1 MAGSRPKRITRTNK
15 KTDFEYDD
23 YSTICE
29 CEVCARIGELPEDI
43 DIDFTTVTVDE
54 GGNNCLKR
62 VPCDIKT
69 KVNPASTIQALEQ
82 YLAQSED
89 PGNWGKAGDHGTKVQ
104 TSGVTIT
111 VYNNGTMMVQMNHKC
126 VEWGLNIWPQVQHII
141 TNQELPEDSEIL
153 NSDTV
158 TPSGDAVCQMI
169 DDTDQSTRV
178 KQVYADETNPLMIT
192 PRHQSSYQPES
203 TPLRGTVSRSAYKL
217 AESTHKRVDV
227 FESVLAKLAEEF
239 LEHSL
244 KVERSLQTIHSNLDV
259 ETKKKDEKIHNLRQ
273 EVDNLQT
280 NRKKLLEENTLLS
293 EQLKNQEIQSAK
305 LLQSA
310 NQNAD
315 TTPSPPSTPQPHIT
329 SPPTTTNLESIYIKG
344 NDHILSMM
352 YNSTIRYRG
361 VMYMTPEHAYQ
372 STKMEYS
379 GVEKDMLDSVKTA
392 ADGYAAKKEAKKCPY
407 SVTWQDKKSKELE
420 NICRSRADQ
429 DLDFRTILKATDEQP
444 LIHNVHSEY
453 WGTGKSGK
461 GKNIYGRILERVR
474 KSLKDPEQDNS
485 EETPLPE
492 DREHLVVRKDA
503 TVLLLTDS
511 VLKHVDP
518 KRFRGKR
525 VVHKQRVTNSEE
537 LLSVTRSLDASHKIT
552 EVVVHVGINDVTSGQ
567 SQSSICQNIEHSIVA
582 LKEKLKSTI
591 VVSGLVS
598 NSTQDKTTISNIN
611 RDMEQICSK
620 RGCTFVPHNLKQHMF
635 QDQVHVN
642 LEGTTTMVTD
652 ITRHLRPTTKQN
664 NRSYTGRQ
672 PTRLF
677 VRPPY
682 RPPARPS
689 VRPPTRQEKY
699 SAEKSYYNYN
709 NYKSSEPESYNDNT
723 YHGNEHYEN
732 NNRYNDYY
740 NDYYQYNNDNYNRY
754 E

>member
-1 MAGSRPKRITRTNK
+1 
-15 KTDFEYDD
+15 
-23 YSTICE
+23 
-29 CEVCARIGELPEDI
+29 
-43 DIDFTTVTVDE
+43 
-54 GGNNCLKR
+54 
-62 VPCDIKT
+62 
-69 KVNPASTIQALEQ
+69 
-82 YLAQSED
+82 
-89 PGNWGKAGDHGTKVQ
+89 
-104 TSGVTIT
+104 
-111 VYNNGTMMVQMNHKC
+111 
-126 VEWGLNIWPQVQHII
+126 
-141 TNQELPEDSEIL
+141 
-153 NSDTV
+153 
-158 TPSGDAVCQMI
+158 MI

-178 KQVYADETNPLMIT
+178 KQVNADETNPLMIT

-239 LEHSL
+239 LEHNL

-259 ETKKKDEKIHNLRQ
+259 ETKKKDEKIHNLKKKNLRQ

-293 EQLKNQEIQSAK
+293 EQLKNQEIQSVTV
-305 LLQSA
+305 LQSA

-315 TTPSPPSTPQPHIT
+315 TTPSPPSTPQPPIT

-392 ADGYAAKKEAKKCPY
+392 ADGYAAKKEAKKSPY

-429 DLDFRTILKATDEQP
+429 DLDFRTVLKATDEQP

-492 DREHLVVRKDA
+492 DRDVKMSRKLILILPMENSKKYAKKHHAIYVVLASEYCSGNKYNIVMKYHTRTEHLQMRR
-503 TVLLLTDS
+503 S
-511 VLKHVDP
+511 P
-518 KRFRGKR
+518 K
-525 VVHKQRVTNSEE
+525 
-537 LLSVTRSLDASHKIT
+537 
-552 EVVVHVGINDVTSGQ
+552 
-567 SQSSICQNIEHSIVA
+567 SIYMSAVMNA
-582 LKEKLKSTI
+582 
-591 VVSGLVS
+591 
-598 NSTQDKTTISNIN
+598 
-611 RDMEQICSK
+611 
-620 RGCTFVPHNLKQHMF
+620 
-635 QDQVHVN
+635 
-642 LEGTTTMVTD
+642 
-652 ITRHLRPTTKQN
+652 
-664 NRSYTGRQ
+664 NRS
-672 PTRLF
+672 
-677 VRPPY
+677 VI
-682 RPPARPS
+682 
-689 VRPPTRQEKY
+689 
-699 SAEKSYYNYN
+699 
-709 NYKSSEPESYNDNT
+709 
-723 YHGNEHYEN
+723 
-732 NNRYNDYY
+732 
-740 NDYYQYNNDNYNRY
+740 
-754 E
+754 